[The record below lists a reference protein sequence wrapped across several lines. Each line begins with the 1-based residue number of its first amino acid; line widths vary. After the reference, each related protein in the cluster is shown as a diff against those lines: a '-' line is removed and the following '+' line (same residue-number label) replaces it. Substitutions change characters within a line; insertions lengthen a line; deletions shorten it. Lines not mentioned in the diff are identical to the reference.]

1 MQPAAIAL
9 DIGGTTIKYGLVNLN
24 GAILWESLSPTPHTS
39 ADAVVGE
46 LLRCIRE
53 IQALGTM
60 PAPTA
65 IGIGTPGMVN
75 VETGTVLGSA
85 FQLPGWENLPLAGLL
100 RAETGLPV
108 FVDNDANLMGL
119 GEFTF
124 GTVTKGK
131 NVLFFTLG
139 TGIGGAIF
147 INGALYRGSKN
158 AGGELGY
165 IPFNY
170 RDQEGYW
177 EDFASMKAL
186 AEQYTAQNPDTPP
199 SAKLV
204 FERAAAGDHAARKLI
219 RENAHLV
226 GRGIAG
232 YINIFNP
239 DTIIIGGGVSDS
251 QRDYIEQVKHEA
263 FKYALP
269 DCSNGLDIVAASL
282 GNKAGMIGAGY
293 FALSRL
299 DGIPM
304 TSN

>member
-1 MQPAAIAL
+1 MNPTAIAL
-9 DIGGTTIKYGLVNLN
+9 DIGGTAIKYGLVNAS
-24 GAILWESLSPTPHTS
+24 GTILWESLSPTPHTS
-39 ADAVVGE
+39 ADALVGE

-53 IQALGTM
+53 IQALGRK

-65 IGIGTPGMVN
+65 IGIGTPGMVD
-75 VETGTVLGSA
+75 VETGTVMGSA

-100 RAETGLPV
+100 SAETGLPV

-124 GTVTKGK
+124 GTHKKGK

-147 INGALYRGSKN
+147 INGTLYRGSKN

-170 RDQEGYW
+170 RDKEGYW

-186 AEQYTAQNPDTPP
+186 AGQYAAKNPDTPP
-199 SAKLV
+199 SAKMV
-204 FERAAAGDHAARKLI
+204 FDRAAAGDPLAQELI
-219 RENAHLV
+219 RENIHLV

-251 QRDYIEQVKHEA
+251 QLDYIERVKHEA

-299 DGIPM
+299 DAIFAQ
-304 TSN
+304 

>member
-1 MQPAAIAL
+1 MSLSAIAIDL
-9 DIGGTTIKYGLVNLN
+9 GGTSIKYGLVQEN
-24 GAILWESLSPTPHTS
+24 GSVFWESLCPTPNTS
-39 ADAVVGE
+39 ADAIVHE

-53 IQALGTM
+53 IRALGIS
-60 PAPTA
+60 PAPMA
-65 IGIGTPGMVN
+65 IGIGTPGMVD
-75 VETGTVLGSA
+75 VETGAVLGSA
-85 FQLPGWENLPLAGLL
+85 FQLPGWENLPLAAML

-124 GTVTKGK
+124 GTHKKGK

-147 INGALYRGSKN
+147 INGTLYRGSKN

-170 RDQEGYW
+170 HDREGYW

-186 AEQYTAQNPDTPP
+186 AEQYAGKNPGMPP

-204 FERAAAGDHAARKLI
+204 FERAAAGDQMAKDLI
-219 RENAHLV
+219 RENIHLV

-251 QRDYIEQVKHEA
+251 QTGYIEQVKLEA

-269 DCSNGLDIVAASL
+269 DCSKGLDIVAASL

-293 FALSRL
+293 FALS
-299 DGIPM
+299 GVK
-304 TSN
+304 NH

>member
-1 MQPAAIAL
+1 MSQTAIAL
-9 DIGGTTIKYGLVNLN
+9 DLGGTSIKYGLVNGN
-24 GAILWESLSPTPHTS
+24 GSILWENLCPTPNTS
-39 ADAVVGE
+39 ADAIVGE

-53 IQALGTM
+53 IQALGQT

-65 IGIGTPGMVN
+65 IGIGTPGMVD
-75 VETGTVLGSA
+75 VETGAVLGSA

-100 RAETGLPV
+100 SAQTGLPV
-108 FVDNDANLMGL
+108 FADNDANLMGL

-124 GTVTKGK
+124 GTHRKGN

-147 INGALYRGSKN
+147 INGALYRGSQN

-170 RDQEGYW
+170 RDIEGYW

-186 AEQYTAQNPDTPP
+186 AEQYAGKNPETPP

-204 FERAAAGDHAARKLI
+204 FERAAAGDHLAQELI
-219 RENAHLV
+219 RENIHLV
-226 GRGIAG
+226 GRGMAG

-251 QRDYIEQVKHEA
+251 QLGYIEQVKQEA

-269 DCSNGLDIVAASL
+269 DCCKGLDIVPASL

-299 DGIPM
+299 
-304 TSN
+304 NAV

>member
-1 MQPAAIAL
+1 MSPTAIAL
-9 DIGGTTIKYGLVNLN
+9 DLGGTSIKYGLVN
-24 GAILWESLSPTPHTS
+24 GKGSILWESLCPTPNTS
-39 ADAVVGE
+39 ADAIVGE

-53 IQALGTM
+53 IQALGKT

-65 IGIGTPGMVN
+65 IGIGTPGMVD
-75 VETGTVLGSA
+75 VETGAVLGSA

-100 RAETGLPV
+100 SAQTGLPV

-119 GEFTF
+119 GEYTF
-124 GTVTKGK
+124 GTRKKGK
-131 NVLFFTLG
+131 NVLLFTLG

-147 INGALYRGSKN
+147 INGTLYRGSQN

-170 RDQEGYW
+170 RGIEGYW

-186 AEQYTAQNPDTPP
+186 AEQYAGKNPETAP

-204 FERAAAGDHAARKLI
+204 FERAAAGDHLAQELI
-219 RENAHLV
+219 RENIHLV

-251 QRDYIEQVKHEA
+251 QLGYIEQVKQEA
-263 FKYALP
+263 LQYALP
-269 DCSNGLDIVAASL
+269 DCCKGLDIVAASL

-299 DGIPM
+299 
-304 TSN
+304 T